1 MAQPGATGTSEVNRD
16 AKSTVVRNTA
26 FLVVAQLLSMP
37 LSVSINAVLARKLGP
52 VDFGY
57 IFLANN
63 FIAFGFLLV
72 EWGQPTALTALIAR
86 DRSLA
91 GTALGT
97 SIAWRVAAA
106 AVVYG
111 ALVVIAKLLHYEGSF
126 QVVLGM
132 LVIAKIFS
140 TICGACLDM
149 TRGLER
155 SSPSAVSIV
164 RYNLIS
170 VSLLVPI
177 LYTGGGLKGAL
188 IALICADL
196 INTAFVW
203 KKTLSLGI
211 ERVRLERHV
220 LIMLLRR
227 GSTFM
232 LFAIGVNIQPFVD
245 TTMLSAFATPQVLA
259 WQGAAAKLVGVL
271 IFPVSALTAA
281 LYPTLCRLYH
291 DDIAEYRK
299 LVAAALRGATILVVP
314 VALGTGL
321 FPELGIMIFGER
333 SFGPAEQNLR
343 ILSCFVFLL
352 YFTMVLGISI
362 LAAGRERIWT
372 GFQFS
377 CVAVSA
383 IVDPIL
389 IPWFQRHW
397 GNGGLGVCVATV
409 SSEIVLLLCG
419 LTFLPSGVLDRGFVR
434 DMGRAVI
441 AGVAMAVTALI
452 SAKFNPFIGATLS
465 LIAYGVTIYAVG
477 GIDPNIF
484 ATLNGIVR
492 SKLGR
497 G

>member
-1 MAQPGATGTSEVNRD
+1 
-16 AKSTVVRNTA
+16 
-26 FLVVAQLLSMP
+26 LVIAQLLSMP
-37 LSVSINAVLARKLGP
+37 LSMSINAVLARKLGP

-63 FIAFGFLLV
+63 FIAFGFLAV
-72 EWGQPTALTALIAR
+72 EWGQPTALPALIAR

-91 GTALGT
+91 STALGT
-97 SIAWRVAAA
+97 TIAWRIAAA

-111 ALVVIAKLLHYEGSF
+111 ALVLIAKLLHYERSF

-140 TICGACLDM
+140 TVCGACLDM

-164 RYNLIS
+164 RYNL
-170 VSLLVPI
+170 VSLSLLGPI
-177 LYTGGGLKGAL
+177 LYAGGGLQGAL
-188 IALICADL
+188 IALIFADL

-203 KKTLSLGI
+203 KKTVSLGI
-211 ERVRLERHV
+211 GRVRLQRDMLKV
-220 LIMLLRR
+220 LLRR

-281 LYPTLCRLYH
+281 LYPALCRLYH

-299 LVAAALRGATILVVP
+299 LVATALRGATILVVP

-362 LAAGRERIWT
+362 LAAGRERVWT
-372 GFQFS
+372 GVQFS

-409 SSEIVLLLCG
+409 SSEIVLMLCG
-419 LTFLPSGVLDRGFVR
+419 LIYLPRGILDRSFVK

-441 AGVAMAVTALI
+441 AGAAMVITALMT
-452 SAKFNPFIGATLS
+452 AKFNPFIGAS
-465 LIAYGVTIYAVG
+465 SSVIAYGVAIYAIG
-477 GIDPNIF
+477 GIDPSIF
-484 ATLNGIVR
+484 ETLNGIVR
-492 SKLGR
+492 NKLGR

>member
-1 MAQPGATGTSEVNRD
+1 
-16 AKSTVVRNTA
+16 VVRNTA
-26 FLVVAQLLSMP
+26 FLVAAQLLSMP
-37 LSVSINAVLARKLGP
+37 LSISINAVLARKLGP

-63 FIAFGFLLV
+63 LIAFGFLAV

-91 GTALGT
+91 GAALGT
-97 SIAWRVAAA
+97 AIAWRIAAA

-111 ALVVIAKLLHYEGSF
+111 ALVLIAKLLHYEGSF

-132 LVIAKIFS
+132 LVIAKVFS
-140 TICGACLDM
+140 TVCGACLDM

-164 RYNLIS
+164 RYNL
-170 VSLLVPI
+170 VSLSLLGPI
-177 LYTGGGLKGAL
+177 LYAGAGLRGAL
-188 IALICADL
+188 VALICADL

-203 KKTLSLGI
+203 KKTLSLDIG
-211 ERVRLERHV
+211 RVRLERNMLNV
-220 LIMLLRR
+220 LLRR
-227 GSTFM
+227 GATFM
-232 LFAIGVNIQPFVD
+232 LFAVGVNIQPFVD

-299 LVAAALRGATILVVP
+299 LVATALRGATILVVP

-362 LAAGRERIWT
+362 LAAGRERVWT
-372 GFQFS
+372 GVQFS

-419 LTFLPSGVLDRGFVR
+419 LTFLPRGILDRGFMK

-441 AGVAMAVTALI
+441 AGMAMVVTAHM
-452 SAKFNPFIGATLS
+452 SATFNPLIAATLS
-465 LIAYGVTIYAVG
+465 VIAYGLTIYAVG
-477 GIDPNIF
+477 GIDPRTF
-484 ATLNGIVR
+484 AMLNNIVR
-492 SKLGR
+492 SKMGR
-497 G
+497 A